1 MKDTKLTLKKTVKAS
16 KYINTWVLRMGDYV
30 AIDKSTL
37 QLEVARSEKPNNT
50 EVCDRVIS

>member
-1 MKDTKLTLKKTVKAS
+1 MS
-16 KYINTWVLRMGDYV
+16 DYA

-37 QLEVARSEKPNNT
+37 RLKVARSEKPNNA